1 VPASLYRP
9 VGAPDAARANGCH
22 GFVVIPGRSHGAG
35 FDERCAMSNCR
46 DIAWLVL
53 STLAFI
59 AYLAGIIDAEESARL
74 KARAFA

>member
-1 VPASLYRP
+1 
-9 VGAPDAARANGCH
+9 
-22 GFVVIPGRSHGAG
+22 
-35 FDERCAMSNCR
+35 MSKCR

-59 AYLAGIIDAEESARL
+59 AYLDGIIDAEESARL